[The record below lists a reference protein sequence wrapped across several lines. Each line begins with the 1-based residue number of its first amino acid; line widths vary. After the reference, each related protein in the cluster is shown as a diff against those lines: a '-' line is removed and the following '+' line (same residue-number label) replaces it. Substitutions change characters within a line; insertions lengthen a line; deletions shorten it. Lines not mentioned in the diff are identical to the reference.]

1 MKKSTILLLAVV
13 YIVSFFVIGLLGHSI
28 RNYNPEIYPE
38 SIEIVDPDNRTTMTR
53 DTKDPD
59 TGELL
64 YDYYFVYKNYPMDY
78 KPDGSLIVD
87 PHKMMTDAF
96 GGVGR
101 YLGILIGWYIETL
114 FIKFTVPENKKHKCF
129 IGIFGIVTLYCV
141 SKLIP
146 NSFYQDYC
154 GLGEHARLFTKGFI
168 PFFFIMAVYPCFIK
182 LFQVKIMTKEQTHQ
196 ITEDKIIESVK
207 TE

>member
-64 YDYYFVYKNYPMDY
+64 YDYYFVYKNYKEGDSVRIKASI
-78 KPDGSLIVD
+78 KPDNSTYQNVIFTKDASDTSFKIETHETNENIEQNFALITLTGPLTGVISTPFLVSSTNPGTQIKLKVCITFVD
-87 PHKMMTDAF
+87 PS
-96 GGVGR
+96 
-101 YLGILIGWYIETL
+101 L
-114 FIKFTVPENKKHKCF
+114 
-129 IGIFGIVTLYCV
+129 
-141 SKLIP
+141 
-146 NSFYQDYC
+146 SFQ
-154 GLGEHARLFTKGFI
+154 LL
-168 PFFFIMAVYPCFIK
+168 
-182 LFQVKIMTKEQTHQ
+182 
-196 ITEDKIIESVK
+196 
-207 TE
+207 